1 MHLLFFIFF
10 FPFKRRFLR
19 RDGTQVLVLKAFRR
33 GFRAPGVGGFVNFL
47 RRWGGSVIS
56 GILPTRHSGRGASTV
71 GRGCNWA
78 RSERGWDA
86 WVGIVLVSWRS
97 GEFGGGF
104 SILWEVEFP
113 LAFYP
118 PSASRVVAS
127 AGEGT
132 SPFRSFRIVF

>member
-1 MHLLFFIFF
+1 M
-10 FPFKRRFLR
+10 
-19 RDGTQVLVLKAFRR
+19 LVLKAFRR

-104 SILWEVEFP
+104 SILWEVEVSDLQGFVRV
-113 LAFYP
+113 A
-118 PSASRVVAS
+118 PSVRVIGGFMAD
-127 AGEGT
+127 
-132 SPFRSFRIVF
+132 PSFLCRLIDCQC